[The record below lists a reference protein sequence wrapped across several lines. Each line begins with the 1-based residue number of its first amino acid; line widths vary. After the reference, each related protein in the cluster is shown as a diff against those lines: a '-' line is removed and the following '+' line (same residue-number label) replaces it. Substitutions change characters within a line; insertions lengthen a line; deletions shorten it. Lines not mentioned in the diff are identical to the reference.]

1 MGLSGLQK
9 DFFSAQFGSNKSG
22 LFKSKDKVTLKIK
35 DIFTSGRQKIW
46 RVTHSIL
53 YVLRG

>member
-9 DFFSAQFGSNKSG
+9 DFFSAQFGCNKSG
-22 LFKSKDKVTLKIK
+22 IFKAKDKVTLKIK